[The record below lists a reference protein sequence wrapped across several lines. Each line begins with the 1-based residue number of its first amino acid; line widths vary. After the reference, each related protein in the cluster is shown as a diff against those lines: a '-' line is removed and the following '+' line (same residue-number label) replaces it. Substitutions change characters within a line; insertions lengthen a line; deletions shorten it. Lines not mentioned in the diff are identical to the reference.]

1 VNWMNVVRSSRSK
14 FGVRALTPILAI
26 IALMCWALASP
37 VGSSPD
43 DDFHLAS
50 IWCAAG
56 DKTNECQ
63 TVADQSKRAVPEA
76 LGKTACYAFKAEQSA
91 ACQGKMFDDKKASMV
106 TTSRGN
112 FQGLYPSL
120 YYRMMNLFVSPN
132 IEASV
137 VLMRIINILLLV
149 GLTTVLYF
157 FLPVRRRP
165 TLVWGLTVSLVPLG
179 LFLVASNNPSAW
191 AIISAGTLWISL
203 VGYFESSG
211 AKKIGLGIIAALS
224 TLLGAGA
231 RADAA
236 VYAVLAIIAVV
247 VLTARLNRRWII
259 SALLPFAMAV
269 TAALFYFSSQ
279 QSLVATSGIP
289 VGVDPSQAISRRY
302 LLFTNF
308 LNVPYLWTGVFGTRG
323 LGWLDTPMPGIVWV
337 GSLGCFAVL
346 AFAGLVSRSTRKL
359 LAVAIVLGALWFIP
373 AYTLMLSRS
382 EEVNQLQPRYI
393 LPLVILLAGVT
404 LLQVGGESLKLT
416 KVQRVALVATLS
428 VANAIALLSN
438 MRRYITGTDVKNWNL
453 NTAAEW
459 WWSIPVSPMM
469 VWAVGSVS
477 FAVFLVIISM
487 ETLVAPADLSDPE
500 TASREPSFQGS
511 RDTVAAGDGIAK
523 DGLAAVVGPRG
534 S

>member
-1 VNWMNVVRSSRSK
+1 MDEWSEGEPVEIQVIVL
-14 FGVRALTPILAI
+14 APIFAI

-289 VGVDPSQAISRRY
+289 VGVDPSQAISRGICSSRISSTCHIY
-302 LLFTNF
+302 GQVFSAHGGWAGWIHPCRVLF
-308 LNVPYLWTGVFGTRG
+308 
-323 LGWLDTPMPGIVWV
+323 
-337 GSLGCFAVL
+337 
-346 AFAGLVSRSTRKL
+346 
-359 LAVAIVLGALWFIP
+359 
-373 AYTLMLSRS
+373 
-382 EEVNQLQPRYI
+382 
-393 LPLVILLAGVT
+393 
-404 LLQVGGESLKLT
+404 
-416 KVQRVALVATLS
+416 
-428 VANAIALLSN
+428 
-438 MRRYITGTDVKNWNL
+438 
-453 NTAAEW
+453 
-459 WWSIPVSPMM
+459 
-469 VWAVGSVS
+469 
-477 FAVFLVIISM
+477 
-487 ETLVAPADLSDPE
+487 
-500 TASREPSFQGS
+500 
-511 RDTVAAGDGIAK
+511 
-523 DGLAAVVGPRG
+523 GLAAWVASPSLRLQVWCPDRLG
-534 S
+534 SCWP

>member
-1 VNWMNVVRSSRSK
+1 MNRMSLVRSSQSK
-14 FGVRALTPILAI
+14 FKVIGLAPVLAI
-26 IALMCWALASP
+26 IALLGWALASP

-56 DKTNECQ
+56 DRANECQ
-63 TVADQSKRAVPEA
+63 TVAEQSKRAIPEA

-91 ACQGKMFDDKKASMV
+91 ACQGTIFDDKKTGLVA
-106 TTSRGN
+106 TSRGN
-112 FQGLYPSL
+112 FQNLYPSL
-120 YYRMMNLFVSPN
+120 YYRTMNLFVSPN

-149 GLTTVLYF
+149 GLTTILYF
-157 FLPVRRRP
+157 FLPAGRRP
-165 TLVWGLTVSLVPLG
+165 TLVWGLAISLVPLG

-211 AKKIGLGIIAALS
+211 ARKVVLGLVAAFS
-224 TLLGAGA
+224 TVLGAGA

-236 VYAVLAIIAVV
+236 AYALLAIVAVV
-247 VLTARLNRRWII
+247 LLTARLNRRWII
-259 SALLPFAMAV
+259 SAILPFAMAV
-269 TAALFYFSSQ
+269 TATAFYFSTQ

-289 VGVDPSQAISRRY
+289 LGADPSQALSRRY

-323 LGWLDTPMPGIVWV
+323 LGWLDTLMPGIVWV
-337 GSLGCFAVL
+337 GSLGCFSAL

-373 AYTLMLSRS
+373 TYTLALSHS
-382 EEVNQLQPRYI
+382 VDVNQLQPRYI
-393 LPLVILLAGVT
+393 LPLVILLGGIV
-404 LLQVGGESLKLT
+404 LLQVGGESLKLS
-416 KVQRVALVATLS
+416 KAQIVALVSTLS
-428 VANAIALLSN
+428 VANAVALHAN
-438 MRRYITGTDVKNWNL
+438 MRRYITGTDVKSWNL
-453 NTAAEW
+453 NTTAEW

-477 FAVFLVIISM
+477 FAQ
-487 ETLVAPADLSDPE
+487 PHRDP
-500 TASREPSFQGS
+500 RQ
-511 RDTVAAGDGIAK
+511 RQGDG
-523 DGLAAVVGPRG
+523 RR
-534 S
+534 